1 MSYAIAIVRDFYG
14 PKQTIGFYSD
24 ERQYRVVFDT
34 VKDAQEAIY
43 KIRAEIYV
51 LAHNE
56 SNSPTYYIIDENT
69 AEYIATGR
77 NSDMSNY
84 DWDGCDC
91 DCGECDEC
99 LEFML
104 EQDIQLVKNESK
116 NYKNNN

>member
-14 PKQTIGFYSD
+14 PQQTLGFYSD
-24 ERQYRVVFDT
+24 EKQDRVVFGT
-34 VKDAQEAIY
+34 VEDAQEAIY

-56 SNSPTYYIIDENT
+56 SNSPTYYIVNENT
-69 AEYIATGR
+69 AEYITTGR

-84 DWDGCDC
+84 DWDDWNC

-104 EQDIQLVKNESK
+104 KEDIQLVKNEAEK
-116 NYKNNN
+116 L